1 MSPELLHILQ
11 HSLGCDQYG
20 QSATP
25 LREEGDGCHGYYR
38 NRFITGQAGPD
49 GLLCQQLVTQGL
61 MIDHGAQIIAGGMH
75 CYAVTI
81 DGVRAMKAASPAPPK
96 VSRSK
101 ARYRAFRA
109 EDSGMRFGEWLKCQ
123 KNRRR
128 SYGRAFA
135 H

>member
-1 MSPELLHILQ
+1 MNPALLHVLQ

-20 QSATP
+20 RSPTP

-38 NRFITGQAGPD
+38 NRYVTDPNGAD
-49 GLLCQQLVTQGL
+49 GLLCQHLVASGH
-61 MIDHGAQIIAGGMH
+61 MIDHGPQAIAGGMH
-75 CYAVTI
+75 CYAVTVE
-81 DGVRAMKAASPAPPK
+81 GVRAMKAASPEPPK

-101 ARYRAFRA
+101 ARYRAFRS
-109 EDSGMRFGEWLKCQ
+109 EDPSMSFGEWLKCQ

-128 SYGRAFA
+128 IYGRSFA